1 MAKTKTIT
9 HGDQIITLSEATNR
23 IGLERLRLLREAQ
36 ASIDAA
42 PPEESALRTLLC
54 PLTACV
60 VSHTF
65 EHWPLTFDQF
75 LDLPEALTDLWVD
88 AVRELNPHWWGET
101 APAQSEAEKKVI

>member
-9 HGDQIITLSEATNR
+9 HGDHVLTVSEATNR

-36 ASIDAA
+36 PAINAA
-42 PPEESALRTLLC
+42 TPDEAALLTLLC

-75 LDLPEALTDLWVD
+75 LDLPETLTDAWVS
-88 AVRELNPHWWGET
+88 AVQDLNPHWWGQPI
-101 APAQSEAEKKVI
+101 APGEAEKKVI